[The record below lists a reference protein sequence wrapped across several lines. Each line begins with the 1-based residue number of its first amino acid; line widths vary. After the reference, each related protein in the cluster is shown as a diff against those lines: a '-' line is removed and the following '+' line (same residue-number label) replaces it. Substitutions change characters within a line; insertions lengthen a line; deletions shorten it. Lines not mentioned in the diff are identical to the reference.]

1 MEKMK
6 KICKT
11 IKGDRQLL
19 AGMIGIVILLALVI
33 LAPVVASENPHH
45 YGKDIL
51 NSLGQNGHLLGT
63 NHMGQDIYSM
73 IIYGVRTSLRVA
85 VISALISGVLGVLIG
100 GVAGFF
106 GGKVDTFVSELINVF
121 MMLPSFFLIL
131 LIIALFGN
139 SITNVM
145 VVIGI
150 TTWPSN
156 AKLMRAQA
164 LSLRQRTFVKSAEA
178 MGETKL
184 QILFKYI
191 LPNGIFPVI
200 ANTTMGMSNAILT
213 EAGLS
218 FLGLGDPSIIS
229 WGQMIYTG
237 KQYITSAWWISAF
250 AGIAIVITVL
260 VFYLLGD
267 GLNHVLNPKQSEQGG
282 ELNGNNSEVR

>member
-237 KQYITSAWWISAF
+237 KQYIQVHGGFPHLQESLS
-250 AGIAIVITVL
+250 
-260 VFYLLGD
+260 LLLSLYSICWETD
-267 GLNHVLNPKQSEQGG
+267 SIMC
-282 ELNGNNSEVR
+282 

>member
-85 VISALISGVLGVLIG
+85 MISALISGVLGVLIG

-267 GLNHVLNPKQSEQGG
+267 GLNHVLNPKH
-282 ELNGNNSEVR
+282 LNRGAN

>member
-1 MEKMK
+1 M
-6 KICKT
+6 
-11 IKGDRQLL
+11 
-19 AGMIGIVILLALVI
+19 
-33 LAPVVASENPHH
+33 
-45 YGKDIL
+45 
-51 NSLGQNGHLLGT
+51 
-63 NHMGQDIYSM
+63 
-73 IIYGVRTSLRVA
+73 
-85 VISALISGVLGVLIG
+85 ISALISGVLGVLIG

-267 GLNHVLNPKQSEQGG
+267 GLNHVLNPKH
-282 ELNGNNSEVR
+282 LNRGAN

>member
-1 MEKMK
+1 MNRGGEMDK
-6 KICKT
+6 KYSVRRLWKT
-11 IKGDRQLL
+11 ITGDKQLL
-19 AGMIGIVILLALVI
+19 AGIIGLLILLLLII
-33 LAPVVASENPHH
+33 LAPVLATENPYHF
-45 YGKDIL
+45 GEDVL
-51 NSLGQNGHLLGT
+51 VGLGEKGHILGT

-73 IIYGVRTSLRVA
+73 VIYGVRTSLQVA
-85 VISALISGVLGVLIG
+85 VISALISGVLGVLVG

-106 GGKVDTFVSELINVF
+106 GGKVDAVVSEIINVF

-131 LIIALFGN
+131 LVIALFGN
-139 SITNVM
+139 SLYNVM
-145 VVIGI
+145 IVIGI

-164 LSLRQRTFVKSAEA
+164 LSLRERTFVKSATA
-178 MGETKL
+178 MGETKT

-191 LPNGIFPVI
+191 IPNGIFPVI

-218 FLGLGDPSIIS
+218 FLGLGDPGIIS

-237 KQYITSAWWISAF
+237 KQYITTAWWISVF

-267 GLNHVLNPKQSEQGG
+267 GLNHVLNPKHV
-282 ELNGNNSEVR
+282 NGRE

>member
-267 GLNHVLNPKQSEQGG
+267 
-282 ELNGNNSEVR
+282 

>member
-85 VISALISGVLGVLIG
+85 VVSALISGVLGVLIG

-267 GLNHVLNPKQSEQGG
+267 GLNHVLNPKH
-282 ELNGNNSEVR
+282 LNRGAN

>member
-1 MEKMK
+1 M
-6 KICKT
+6 
-11 IKGDRQLL
+11 GDKQLL
-19 AGMIGIVILLALVI
+19 AGVIGLIVLLILALA
-33 LAPVVASENPHH
+33 APVFATEDPYHF
-45 YGKDIL
+45 GKDML
-51 NSLGQNGHLLGT
+51 VGLGENGHILGT
-63 NHMGQDIYSM
+63 NHMGQDVYSM
-73 IIYGVRTSLRVA
+73 IIYGIRTSLRVA
-85 VISALISGVLGVLIG
+85 VISALISGALGVLIG
-100 GVAGFF
+100 GVGGFF

-131 LIIALFGN
+131 LIVAMFGN

-145 VVIGI
+145 IVIGI

-164 LSLRQRTFVKSAEA
+164 LSLRERVFVKSARA
-178 MGETKL
+178 MGETKR

-191 LPNGIFPVI
+191 IPNGIFPVI

-218 FLGLGDPSIIS
+218 FLGLGDPGIIS

-250 AGIAIVITVL
+250 AGVAIVITVL

-267 GLNHVLNPKQSEQGG
+267 GLNHVLDPKYSKKRG
-282 ELNGNNSEVR
+282 

>member
-106 GGKVDTFVSELINVF
+106 GGKVYTFVSELINVF

-267 GLNHVLNPKQSEQGG
+267 GLNHVLNPKH
-282 ELNGNNSEVR
+282 LNRGAN